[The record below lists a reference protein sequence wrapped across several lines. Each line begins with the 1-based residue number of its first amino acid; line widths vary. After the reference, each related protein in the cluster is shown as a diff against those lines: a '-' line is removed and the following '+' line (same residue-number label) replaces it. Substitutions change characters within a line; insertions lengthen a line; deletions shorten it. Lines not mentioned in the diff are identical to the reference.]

1 MIDWRKKLTSRKF
14 WVSLA
19 GFAAGLVVIFG
30 GTKETA
36 DKISGSL
43 LSGAAVISYII
54 GEGMTDSAV
63 AANTPPAERT
73 DNKEEY
79 L

>member
-1 MIDWRKKLTSRKF
+1 MMIDWKRKLTSRKF

-30 GTKETA
+30 GSQETA

-43 LSGAAVISYII
+43 LSGAAAISYII
-54 GEGMTDSAV
+54 GEGLTDSA
-63 AANTPPAERT
+63 AAKTPSAERT
-73 DNKEEY
+73 YNKEEN

>member
-1 MIDWRKKLTSRKF
+1 MINLRKKLTSRKF

-30 GTKETA
+30 GSQETA
-36 DKISGSL
+36 DKISGAL

-54 GEGMTDSAV
+54 GEGLTDSA
-63 AANTPPAERT
+63 AAKASPTERIE
-73 DNKEEY
+73 NKEEY